1 VAPPRRH
8 YNARP
13 VTEARRHDSIALA
26 TLTLIATLLFI
37 DVVVGSHNFYM
48 RDLTR
53 YYYPTKQVLRRVVQD
68 GEFPYWNRNFAAG
81 QPIAANP
88 EHEVFYPPTWLI
100 LLPDYDT
107 GYRWHILI
115 HIYIGLWGMYALLRS
130 MRLRV
135 LAAAFGALSFAL
147 GGLYMSY
154 INLLPILFCVAWL
167 PLTCL
172 YVRKFMFTPNVR
184 YFALASLFLGMQM
197 LVGEPTSIAQTGFIL
212 GMYAMYRGWYA
223 ARDADLSVSH
233 AIPEMLTRVAF
244 IGLISIA
251 AFCMGA
257 AQMLSALDHV
267 GDSARSRP
275 FEFSLVSTWSMPW
288 AKFAELIYPNFLGH
302 MAVDRITFYWAGGL
316 YPGMSSPF
324 IFNVYCGLLVTAL
337 AAAAIFVRP
346 RGGRFVLILAVFS
359 FLLALGGNT
368 PLLKFL
374 YHVGVAEAIRYPE
387 KFVFIA
393 GFAAI
398 VFAAKMLHRLLD
410 GDDAVREAAMGF
422 VAAVALVAGVIAL
435 STLTPYYGKTFAHV
449 WGLSGGSTQRMIE
462 MSQKGWLIAFTSAAF
477 LFALLWIFPRVKRP
491 VWGALLAIYL
501 IADVLP
507 IARQVNPVMPSRF
520 FLEKPA
526 ALAQLP
532 EPRSEYRLF
541 HEIDWYAREEVARKY
556 FSTGAAVYWI
566 VKNGLH
572 PMVPVGYDIQLAM
585 ERDYDK
591 TALLPTIAFTDAVW
605 DIKRAGR
612 VDWYRPAMAM
622 SNAWYRA
629 VHRPYEQE
637 RKRVNGRMEKA
648 QPVDFVE
655 GEHYPRYYFA
665 DEMVS
670 IRDKQ
675 DFVDKVVSARHRD
688 RAAFVQGAAFVP
700 ARGVVHSYKE
710 TANTAS
716 IDVESFGRGYLVM
729 SVTPHKYWNVT
740 IDGKKVEPRVTNL
753 GFQGIEVPAGR
764 HRVAMRYRNTRV
776 VLGAR
781 ISLVSVVL
789 LLGLA
794 FVRPRRVYE

>member
-1 VAPPRRH
+1 M
-8 YNARP
+8 
-13 VTEARRHDSIALA
+13 TEARRHDSIALA
-26 TLTLIATLLFI
+26 TLTFIATLLFI

-53 YYYPTKQVLRRVVQD
+53 YYYPTKQVLRRIVQE

-130 MRLRV
+130 MRLRA
-135 LAAAFGALSFAL
+135 LSASFGALSFAL

-172 YVRKFMFTPNVR
+172 YVRKFMFQPR
-184 YFALASLFLGMQM
+184 LRWFALSSLFLGMQM

-223 ARDADLSVSH
+223 ARDAELPWRAAV
-233 AIPEMLTRVAF
+233 PEMLARVMF
-244 IGLISIA
+244 VGFISIA
-251 AFCMGA
+251 AFGMGA
-257 AQMLSALDHV
+257 AQMLSAYDHV
-267 GDSARSRP
+267 GDSARSQP
-275 FEFSLVSTWSMPW
+275 FDFSLVSTWSMPW

-324 IFNVYCGLLVTAL
+324 IFNIYCGLLVTAL
-337 AAAAIFVRP
+337 AAGAFFVRP
-346 RGGRFVLILAVFS
+346 RGGRLVLILAAFS
-359 FLLALGGNT
+359 FLIALGGNT
-368 PLLKFL
+368 PLLEFL
-374 YHVGVAEAIRYPE
+374 YHAGIAEAVRYPE

-398 VFAAKMLHRLLD
+398 VFAAKMLDRLFD
-410 GDDAVREAAMGF
+410 GDDAIREAAAGF
-422 VAAVALVAGVIAL
+422 VGAVTLVAGLISIA
-435 STLTPYYGKTFAHV
+435 TFTPYYGRTFAYV
-449 WGLSGGSTQRMIE
+449 WGLAGGSTQRMIE
-462 MSQKGWLIAFTSAAF
+462 MSQKGWLLAFGKGAV
-477 LFALLWIFPRVKRP
+477 LFVLLWMFPRVKRP
-491 VWGALLAIYL
+491 VWAALLAIFV

-507 IARQVNPVMPSRF
+507 VARQVNPVMPSRF
-520 FLEKPA
+520 FREKPA
-526 ALAQLP
+526 ILAQLP
-532 EPRSEYRLF
+532 QPRRAYRVF
-541 HEIDWYAREEVARKY
+541 HEIDWYAREDVARKY

-572 PMVPVGYDIQLAM
+572 PMVPVGYDVQLAM

-591 TALLPTIAFTDAVW
+591 TALLPTIAFTEAVW

-612 VDWYRPAMAM
+612 VDWYRPVMAM

-629 VHRPYEQE
+629 MHRPYEQE

-648 QPVDFVE
+648 IPVNFVE

-670 IRDKQ
+670 IRDK
-675 DFVDKVVSARHRD
+675 DHFVDEVVSARHRD
-688 RAAFVQGAAFVP
+688 RAAFVKGNVFTP
-700 ARGVVHSYKE
+700 ASGVVHSYKE

-716 IDVESFGRGYLVM
+716 IDVESSGRGFLVM
-729 SVTPHKYWNVT
+729 SVTPHKYWT
-740 IDGKKVEPRVTNL
+740 ITLDGKKVEPRITNL

-764 HRVAMRYRNTRV
+764 HRVEMRYRNTVV
-776 VLGAR
+776 VLGAK
-781 ISLVSVVL
+781 ISIVSAVL

-794 FVRPRRVYE
+794 FVRPRRSHDQH

>member
-1 VAPPRRH
+1 M
-8 YNARP
+8 
-13 VTEARRHDSIALA
+13 TEARRHDSIALA

-53 YYYPTKQVLRRVVQD
+53 YYYPTKQVLRRIVQE

-100 LLPDYDT
+100 LLPNYDA
-107 GYRWHILI
+107 GYRWHILV

-130 MRLRV
+130 MRMRAV
-135 LAAAFGALSFAL
+135 SASFGALSFAL

-172 YVRKFMFTPNVR
+172 FVRKFMFTPRVR
-184 YFALASLFLGMQM
+184 YFALAAFFLGLQM

-223 ARDADLSVSH
+223 ARDADLPISS
-233 AIPEMLTRVAF
+233 AIPEMLTRVLF

-251 AFCMGA
+251 AFGMGA

-275 FEFSLVSTWSMPW
+275 FDFSLVSTWSMPW
-288 AKFAELIYPNFLGH
+288 AKFAETIYPNFLGH

-324 IFNVYCGLLVTAL
+324 IFNLYCGLLVTAL
-337 AAAAIFVRP
+337 AVSAFFVRP
-346 RGGRFVLILAVFS
+346 RGGRLVLILATFS
-359 FLLALGGNT
+359 FLIALGGNT

-374 YHVGVAEAIRYPE
+374 YDAGVAEAIRYPE
-387 KFVFIA
+387 KFAFIA

-398 VFAAKMLHRLLD
+398 VFASKMLDRLLD
-410 GDDAVREAAMGF
+410 GDEPVREAAMGF
-422 VAAVALVAGVIAL
+422 VAAVTLVAGVISL
-435 STLTPYYGKTFAHV
+435 ISFTPYYGKAFTHV
-449 WGLSGGSTQRMIE
+449 WGLTGGSVHRMTE
-462 MSQKGWLIAFTSAAF
+462 MSQKTWFIATAKGAI
-477 LFALLWIFPRVKRP
+477 LFALLWFFPRIKRP
-491 VWGALLAIYL
+491 VWIALVAIFVMV
-501 IADVLP
+501 DVLP

-526 ALAQLP
+526 ILAQLP
-532 EPRSEYRLF
+532 QPRRAYRLF
-541 HEIDWYAREEVARKY
+541 HEVDWYAREEVSRKY

-572 PMVPVGYDIQLAM
+572 PMVPVGYDIQLVM

-591 TALLPTIAFTDAVW
+591 TALLPTIAFTDSVW

-612 VDWYRPAMAM
+612 VDWYRPMMAM

-629 VHRPYEQE
+629 VHRPYDEE
-637 RKRVNGRMEKA
+637 RRRVNGRMEHA

-655 GEHYPRYYFA
+655 GEHWPRYYFA
-665 DEMVS
+665 EEMVA
-670 IRDKQ
+670 IRDRQ
-675 DFVDKVVSARHRD
+675 DFVDKIVSARYRD
-688 RAAFVQGAAFVP
+688 RAAFVEGTTYLP
-700 ARGVVHSYKE
+700 AKGVVHSYKE

-716 IDVESFGRGYLVM
+716 IDAESFGRGYLVM
-729 SVTPHKYWNVT
+729 SVTPHKYWTVT
-740 IDGKKVEPRVTNL
+740 IDGKNVQPRVTNI
-753 GFQGIEVPAGR
+753 GFQGIEMPPGR
-764 HRVAMRYRNTRV
+764 HRVEMRYRNTTIV
-776 VLGAR
+776 AGVK
-781 ISLVSVVL
+781 ISLAFTVL
-789 LLGLA
+789 LIGLM
-794 FVRPRRVYE
+794 FVRPRQRWS